1 MTRRSV
7 SVLGIPTLPAP
18 PGKSEF
24 HVKGVVYAGI
34 FSRLAQEPEAA
45 AKLRA
50 ELADPELHRF
60 YDQLFLAS
68 GWYDV
73 FPIVPLIAALARVR
87 SISFDVAA
95 AEGARIRVTEDL
107 NSIYRSV
114 LRGTRPDEVAKR
126 LTRGF
131 SRYLDFG
138 RAEVTSSS
146 AGAIEISTSEMP
158 TFLLPWYMPVAG
170 TFFRVAL
177 ESAGARDVRVS
188 WRAPEDDG
196 RRRDILLSRVHVALT
211 WR

>member
-1 MTRRSV
+1 M
-7 SVLGIPTLPAP
+7 GIPALPVP
-18 PGKSEF
+18 PGKSEL

-34 FSRLAQEPEAA
+34 FSRLAQEPGAA
-45 AKLRA
+45 EKVRA
-50 ELADPELHRF
+50 ELSDPDLRRF

-73 FPIVPLIAALARVR
+73 FPLVPLVAALARVR
-87 SISFDVAA
+87 SVAFDVAA

-107 NSIYRSV
+107 STIYRTV
-114 LRGTRPDEVAKR
+114 FRGARPEDVAPR
-126 LTRGF
+126 LPRGL

-138 RAEVTSSS
+138 RAEATCSS
-146 AGAIEISTSEMP
+146 AGAIDISTREMP

-170 TFFRVAL
+170 TFFKVAL

-188 WRAPEDDG
+188 WRAPDADG
-196 RRRDILLSRVHVALT
+196 QRRDIPLSRVQVALT